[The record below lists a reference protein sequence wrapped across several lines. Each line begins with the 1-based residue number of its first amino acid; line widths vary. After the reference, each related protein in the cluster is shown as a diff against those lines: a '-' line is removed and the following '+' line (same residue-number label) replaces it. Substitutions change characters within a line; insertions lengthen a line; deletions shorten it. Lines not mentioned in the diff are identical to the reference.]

1 MGSLPEPESQQL
13 VEHSLLKRLQAS
25 LKTSK
30 LLTPGS
36 EGYATKIKRWADTA
50 EKEAA
55 AILLANSTAD
65 ISSTL
70 LFAQEHNIDFAICGG
85 GHSTSGSSSSEGGI
99 VIDLSLMRQVTVDP
113 SVMTITAQG
122 GCLWVDVDEAAG
134 KYGLATVGG
143 TVNHTGIGGLT
154 LGGGYGWLSG
164 YHGLAI
170 DNLLSVRMVLAD
182 GSLVTASDA
191 ENPDLFWAVR
201 GAGQSFGVTVEF
213 TYRAHEQKDPVWA
226 G

>member
-1 MGSLPEPESQQL
+1 M
-13 VEHSLLKRLQAS
+13 
-25 LKTSK
+25 
-30 LLTPGS
+30 
-36 EGYATKIKRWADTA
+36 
-50 EKEAA
+50 
-55 AILLANSTAD
+55 
-65 ISSTL
+65 
-70 LFAQEHNIDFAICGG
+70 
-85 GHSTSGSSSSEGGI
+85 
-99 VIDLSLMRQVTVDP
+99 IDLSLMRQVTVDP